1 MIKVVIKSKM
11 GEDKEVN
18 IRKTLSGDLMLREHP
33 EIDIIV
39 IPEKN
44 KVLVLPKDEQT
55 DHIYKLQE
63 KLFKY
68 MVQKGV
74 ILPESVFSGN
84 VYGSLQGNYPKETN
98 LDGIDPLQVV
108 VYTLANFIEEERPA
122 FEYEQAYEDAMEK
135 ELLKPDVEDST
146 ELGEVPQEPFKGS
159 VPKYGF
165 PTRGIY
171 RYNY

>member
-1 MIKVVIKSKM
+1 MIKVTIKDKA
-11 GEDKEVN
+11 GIEKEVN
-18 IRKTLSGDLMLREHP
+18 IRKTLSGDFMLREHP

-39 IPEKN
+39 MPEKS
-44 KVLVLPKDEQT
+44 KVLVLPKNEQT
-55 DHIYKLQE
+55 DSIYKLQE
-63 KLFKY
+63 RLFKY
-68 MVQKGV
+68 MIQKGI

-84 VYGSLQGNYPKETN
+84 VYGSLQGNYSKEAPEGV
-98 LDGIDPLQVV
+98 DSLQVV
-108 VYTLANFIEEERPA
+108 VYNLANFIEEERPA

-146 ELGEVPQEPFKGS
+146 ELGEVPQEPYKGS

>member
-1 MIKVVIKSKM
+1 MITVIVNDSK
-11 GEDKEVN
+11 GVKKEIN

-33 EIDIIV
+33 EIDIV
-39 IPEKN
+39 VMPEKK
-44 KVLVLPKDEQT
+44 KVLVLPKDEQS
-55 DHIYKLQE
+55 DHVYKLQE

-84 VYGSLQGNYPKETN
+84 VYGSLQGNFPEQAPE
-98 LDGIDPLQVV
+98 GVDPLQVV
-108 VYTLANFIEEERPA
+108 VYNLASFIELERPNY
-122 FEYEQAYEDAMEK
+122 EYEKAYEDAMEK
-135 ELLKPDVEDST
+135 ELLAPDAENST

-159 VPKYGF
+159 IPKYGF